1 MVTIRAE
8 VIACPYRSPLATTI
22 PRSQKQMELT
32 PLQRSI
38 IAKIAKAEFRTTS
51 QMISLLLAEGIR
63 FYFCDNDARF
73 GNIKEDELV
82 KQLEQEAA
90 LESGHLCFDE
100 D

>member
-1 MVTIRAE
+1 
-8 VIACPYRSPLATTI
+8 
-22 PRSQKQMELT
+22 MELT

-63 FYFCDNDARF
+63 FYFCDEDARF
-73 GNIKEDELV
+73 GDIEEDKLV
-82 KQLEQEAA
+82 KQLEREAA
-90 LESGHLCFDE
+90 LSAGHLFCDE